1 MYLFVV
7 RQVTGVNL
15 WLFCHIVLRLTP
27 ICNNIWKP
35 CPRNAKYTSHRIQND
50 LIHLCGNQI
59 RNQIIASIKSAGI
72 FTVLADETAEI
83 SCTEQVAICMRYT
96 VRVDKMYTAQEDCV
110 AFLTTRDTTAV
121 W

>member
-1 MYLFVV
+1 MSYHAEADS
-7 RQVTGVNL
+7 NL
-15 WLFCHIVLRLTP
+15 QQHL
-27 ICNNIWKP
+27 KS

-50 LIHLCGNQI
+50 LIHLCGNLI

-72 FTVLADETAEI
+72 FTVLAGETIFTVLTDETADI
-83 SCTEQVAICMRYT
+83 SCTEQVAICMSYT

-110 AFLTTRDTTAV
+110 AFLPTRDTTAV